1 MKKIINSLLIIL
13 YVLLLSGCS
22 SIGKVDE
29 NKVKD
34 VSDKITQALVDT
46 VGKSEA
52 NKQESHTVNAESLNT
67 LNINSS
73 VGDIIIDTHKS
84 SEALIGINIVAKSDS
99 KEKSNQLIED
109 FSYTVKENNNSVDID
124 TSYNDRSSDGY
135 NISTELSITVPENIT
150 NIIVSLSVGNI
161 NIKNIDGKFEIDN
174 NVGNITVENSQGSY
188 RLKTNVG
195 KIDLYES
202 LADKSSEFL
211 TNTGD
216 IKLSFTD
223 ISDAD
228 NIKAVTDVGD
238 IDITIPDNSS
248 FEALINEFME
258 KERTESRG
266 DKHTKLEIKT
276 GVGNIKFN

>member
-150 NIIVSLSVGNI
+150 NIC
-161 NIKNIDGKFEIDN
+161 
-174 NVGNITVENSQGSY
+174 
-188 RLKTNVG
+188 R
-195 KIDLYES
+195 
-202 LADKSSEFL
+202 
-211 TNTGD
+211 
-216 IKLSFTD
+216 
-223 ISDAD
+223 
-228 NIKAVTDVGD
+228 
-238 IDITIPDNSS
+238 ITIHV
-248 FEALINEFME
+248 L
-258 KERTESRG
+258 
-266 DKHTKLEIKT
+266 H
-276 GVGNIKFN
+276 